1 MKSGSVV
8 GIDFGAAFGHA
19 TSSLPV
25 PELTPF
31 RLTRQFTSVL
41 APLDSTGHMRAHM
54 CTTLAALRASGAR
67 EVLLNAM
74 DVFLN
79 EPIVDWA
86 GGVTRSRETRSSAIS
101 TDESAAD
108 DKSMDTTD
116 LDDVEAVISASD
128 EQHMQESRRKLDNT
142 KLKFYGANPT
152 VIFEDDLL
160 NNAWVKNLKSSDD
173 WIRVVR
179 GSVDAGNVRAKPE
192 YIAAAAS
199 SSSSDSSS
207 RRASSSSSK
216 GSGGAPV
223 QLSVAAQVDCL
234 IDLATDANV
243 MGRAFHGLSLWI

>member
-1 MKSGSVV
+1 VITV
-8 GIDFGAAFGHA
+8 YAAA
-19 TSSLPV
+19 
-25 PELTPF
+25 
-31 RLTRQFTSVL
+31 
-41 APLDSTGHMRAHM
+41 DSRGQAAKCM
-54 CTTLAALRASGAR
+54 CTMCQLLMRCAHVTHIHAHYIHGMTQR
-67 EVLLNAM
+67 EHTVLTVLCMYVSCAC
-74 DVFLN
+74 
-79 EPIVDWA
+79 
-86 GGVTRSRETRSSAIS
+86 
-101 TDESAAD
+101 AD
-108 DKSMDTTD
+108 
-116 LDDVEAVISASD
+116 LEDVEVVNTDSATD

-152 VIFEDDLL
+152 VIFEDDLR

-192 YIAAAAS
+192 HIAAAAS

-234 IDLATDANV
+234 IDLATDPNV